1 MLFLFEFII
10 DGLTADVVDQV
21 ILDGKLVM
29 KLNSGIIQTERHFMK
44 WSRQVSRSLEKEKPP
59 ESLIRAISRLTLY
72 RMQEKAKECIRNKQ
86 YKQASKKMLFMA
98 SQLNA
103 QGEKELAKTV
113 MLEAQ
118 TIEQTGNFSQEGD
131 KRIKYG
137 TRALLLQSGLES

>member
-59 ESLIRAISRLTLY
+59 EIAYTRDF
-72 RMQEKAKECIRNKQ
+72 QV
-86 YKQASKKMLFMA
+86 
-98 SQLNA
+98 NA
-103 QGEKELAKTV
+103 LSNAGESERVYQK
-113 MLEAQ
+113 
-118 TIEQTGNFSQEGD
+118 
-131 KRIKYG
+131 
-137 TRALLLQSGLES
+137 

>member
-1 MLFLFEFII
+1 
-10 DGLTADVVDQV
+10 
-21 ILDGKLVM
+21 
-29 KLNSGIIQTERHFMK
+29 
-44 WSRQVSRSLEKEKPP
+44 
-59 ESLIRAISRLTLY
+59 
-72 RMQEKAKECIRNKQ
+72 
-86 YKQASKKMLFMA
+86 MA

>member
-86 YKQASKKMLFMA
+86 YKQASKKCSLW
-98 SQLNA
+98 LHN
-103 QGEKELAKTV
+103 
-113 MLEAQ
+113 
-118 TIEQTGNFSQEGD
+118 
-131 KRIKYG
+131 
-137 TRALLLQSGLES
+137 